1 MAEEDPREPRS
12 DSESRRG
19 WGQRLMTGWT
29 VLWSWLTDPAVLVYR
44 RAAHGH
50 KRARVLIVEF
60 FLLVREVT
68 REFWMKEGTSR
79 AASLAYTTLLSLIP
93 LLVAL
98 ARPLQEAFSFVF
110 PDFRYTINNILTAL
124 IPYSSDDVS
133 KQLTTFAEEAS
144 KVSGLGLIVFI
155 VIAFRLFLAVE
166 GSINQ
171 VWKVRSARGYRQKII
186 AFTMLFF
193 WGPIL
198 MTISLTTSNSLERSP
213 LRALFRYDIIIKL
226 VPVFILFLAF
236 TMLFWLV
243 PSTRVKFSSAVVGAL
258 VTTLLFSLVRAG
270 FGLYAQYLS
279 EGRFNAIY
287 GAVGFALIFLIAV
300 EVMWIVILLGVEVS
314 YVYQNLY
321 GVLRASEQQIQ
332 DEPRFD
338 LYFGLRAMI
347 EVTRRFERRED
358 APSSYRLAEQFGT
371 TDAQMLRVLR
381 KLEEAK
387 LVKETGGDWTGFV
400 PGCDPD
406 RISIEEVVTQI
417 EGSVRG
423 LPNLG
428 PDDQERR
435 RVGVLFQALNSSLAM
450 SRVVASPDAEMP
462 SYSPDCM
469 SDTPLFESVMFVVL
483 TWQPVSS
490 SNGVTQSK
498 PASTSPRSA

>member
-1 MAEEDPREPRS
+1 
-12 DSESRRG
+12 
-19 WGQRLMTGWT
+19 MTGWT
-29 VLWSWLTDPAVLVYR
+29 VVWSWLTDPAVLVYR

-93 LLVAL
+93 LLVAFVV
-98 ARPLQEAFSFVF
+98 PLQKYLKSIL
-110 PDFRYTINNILTAL
+110 PDFRMTIDNILNAV
-124 IPYSSDDVS
+124 IPYRSPEVTEH
-133 KQLTTFAEEAS
+133 LARFAENAGAAS
-144 KVSGLGLIVFI
+144 GIAIIIFL

-166 GSINQ
+166 GTINQ
-171 VWKVRSARGYRQKII
+171 IWKVQSARGYRQKII

-193 WGPIL
+193 WGPLL
-198 MTISLTTSNSLERSP
+198 MGLSLTTTRSLERSP
-213 LRALFRYDIIIKL
+213 LLRAIFRHEIVFAL
-226 VPVFILFLAF
+226 VPIVILFLAF

-243 PSTRVKFSSAVVGAL
+243 PSTRVKFSSAVAGAA
-258 VTTLLFSLVRAG
+258 VTTFLFSMVRWG
-270 FGLYAQYLS
+270 FGIYADYLAA
-279 EGRFNAIY
+279 GRFNLIY
-287 GAVGFALIFLIAV
+287 GAVALAIIFLISI

-321 GVLRASEQQIQ
+321 GVLRASEQQID

-358 APSSYRLAEQFGT
+358 APSSYRLAEQFGI

-381 KLEEAK
+381 KLEEGK
-387 LVKETGGDWTGFV
+387 LVKETGGEWTGFV

-406 RISIEEVVTQI
+406 RISIEEVVAQV
-417 EGSVRG
+417 EGSQRA
-423 LPNLG
+423 LPDLG

-435 RVGVLFQALNSSLAM
+435 TVGSLFAALNACSATALDRM
-450 SRVVASPDAEMP
+450 TIGRLVREL
-462 SYSPDCM
+462 YSPRAVR
-469 SDTPLFESVMFVVL
+469 EEK
-483 TWQPVSS
+483 SS
-490 SNGVTQSK
+490 
-498 PASTSPRSA
+498 